1 MSKRKKSRRRTSER
15 KLRFYRIAKDFC
27 SSHSLP
33 APAIQFKNS
42 SCGYI
47 VKTRTIELK
56 EDEKVEN
63 FYHALGHHKY
73 FLNHRFRDS
82 FMKRFSRVCTISG
95 ISLIYFERMNPLLFL
110 LFLVPYGHYVYR
122 QFFAERYVPKE
133 MQTTERWMRLL
144 APFGN

>member
-1 MSKRKKSRRRTSER
+1 MSKRKRSRRRTSER

-33 APAIQFKNS
+33 TPAIQFKNS

-73 FLNHRFRDS
+73 FLTHRGKDG
-82 FMKRFSRVCTISG
+82 FMKRLNRVCTISG
-95 ISLIYFERMNPLLFL
+95 ISLIYFERMNPLLFPI
-110 LFLVPYGHYVYR
+110 FLVPYGHHVYR
-122 QFFAERYVPKE
+122 QFYAERFVPKE
-133 MQTTERWMRLL
+133 MQTTRRCLRLL
-144 APFGN
+144 VPFGN